1 MTLFAGPMILLYFI
15 GIGASWLLV
24 LRREGR
30 RLPWFRI
37 FLTLGVFF
45 AVVAGIVVYLHLYHG
60 YEFSA
65 QFPWFGR

>member
-30 RLPWFRI
+30 SLPWLRI
-37 FLTLGVFF
+37 LTVVVVFF
-45 AVVAGIVVYLHLYHG
+45 AIVAAVVAYMYLYHG
-60 YEFSA
+60 FR
-65 QFPWFGR
+65 FGSLLP